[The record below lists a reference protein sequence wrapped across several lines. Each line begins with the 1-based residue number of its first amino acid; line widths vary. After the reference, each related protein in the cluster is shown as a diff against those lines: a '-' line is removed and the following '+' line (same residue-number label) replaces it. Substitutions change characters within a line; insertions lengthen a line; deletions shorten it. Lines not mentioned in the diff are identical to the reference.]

1 MASNRVSL
9 VLNTPPALEGH
20 GRNSGLYIG
29 LFCKAMH
36 TGENAFPAF
45 QQPYGFLVIWCANAS

>member
-1 MASNRVSL
+1 MASDSVSL

-20 GRNSGLYIG
+20 GRNSGLYSG
-29 LFCKAMH
+29 PASKAMH

-45 QQPYGFLVIWCANAS
+45 QNPNALAFAVAGW